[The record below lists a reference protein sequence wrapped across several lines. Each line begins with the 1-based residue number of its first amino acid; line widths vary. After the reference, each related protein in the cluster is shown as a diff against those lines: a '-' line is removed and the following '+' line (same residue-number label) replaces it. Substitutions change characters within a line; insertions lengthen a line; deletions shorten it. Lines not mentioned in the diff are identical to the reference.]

1 MMNKLFRIVQLI
13 PAIGQAHIRP
23 RHAAPCAAFS
33 RRAIMEQRKLGSTGP
48 NVSALGLG
56 CMGMSE
62 VYGPADRGESIATV
76 HAALDAGIT
85 LLDTGDFYAMGH
97 NETLVR
103 EALANVPRDKV
114 QISVKFGALRGPA
127 GEFVGIDTRPA
138 ATKNFLA
145 YSLQRLG
152 TDYIDVYRP
161 ARHDP
166 NVPIEETIGG
176 LADLVKA
183 GYVRHIG
190 LSEVGSDTIR
200 RAHAVHPIADL
211 QIEYSLIE
219 RGIERDILKTCRE
232 LGIAIT
238 AYGVLARGLI
248 SGHWSKDSGKVG
260 RDYRLMSP
268 RFQGSNL
275 DTNLA
280 LVEQLRAVAEEIG
293 ATPAQ
298 LAIAW
303 VAAQGKEIV
312 PLIGARTRNRLTE
325 ALGATRVTLTPAHL
339 AALAKAFPPNI
350 AAGTRYAA
358 EQMAH
363 LDSEKPASK

>member
-1 MMNKLFRIVQLI
+1 
-13 PAIGQAHIRP
+13 
-23 RHAAPCAAFS
+23 
-33 RRAIMEQRKLGSTGP
+33 MEQRKLGSTGP
-48 NVSALGLG
+48 TVSALGLG
-56 CMGMSE
+56 CMGMSDI
-62 VYGPADRGESIATV
+62 YGSADRGEAIATV
-76 HAALDAGIT
+76 QAAIDAGIT

-97 NETLVR
+97 NEMLVC
-103 EALANVPRDKV
+103 EALKDISRDKV
-114 QISVKFGALRGPA
+114 QISVKYGALRGPA
-127 GEFVGIDTRPA
+127 GEFAGMDTRPA

-152 TDYIDVYRP
+152 TDYVDIYRP
-161 ARHDP
+161 ARLDP

-183 GYVRHIG
+183 GYIRHIG

-232 LGIAIT
+232 LGIGIT

-248 SGHWSKDSGKVG
+248 SGHWTRDSGKAG
-260 RDYRLMSP
+260 KDYRLMTP
-268 RFQGSNL
+268 RFQGANL
-275 DTNLA
+275 DANLA
-280 LVEQLRAVAEEIG
+280 LVESLRTIANDVG

-298 LAIAW
+298 VAIAW

-312 PLIGARTRNRLTE
+312 PLVGARTRNRLTE
-325 ALGATRVTLTPAHL
+325 SLGATRFTLTPAHL
-339 AALAKAFPPNI
+339 AALAKAFPPDV
-350 AAGTRYAA
+350 ASGTRYAA

-363 LDSEKPASK
+363 LDSEKPATA